1 MHHIELIQSAKKFIG
16 FWIAYAALIWI
27 ILYAASLL
35 GNGNVTIH
43 FHILILLSMLLAGA
57 TALALDIQQQRR
69 DAQLALFI
77 SKLQDLKTDNT
88 RAGHIISRPGDPLT
102 KLAEAI
108 NDVQR
113 LNRDRIKLLQQQGST
128 LAALMA
134 HMPLGA
140 LRITPERTLIQINNQ
155 ARTLLGVYQDDIL
168 GRDYSDIL
176 RNHRLL
182 ALLEQS
188 LKRRTH
194 VRELIK
200 FDNRMID
207 VSVVY
212 YETRER
218 HHELLVLLYDMT
230 EVTQM
235 QDMQSAFITN
245 ASHELRTPLTAI
257 SGFTETLLDGA
268 QEDPEARQEF
278 LEVIRKESN
287 RLLALTEDI
296 LTLAKTPER
305 ADNLVPVAVS
315 EIVAEVFQTN
325 QQRIDNLRLTMRN
338 EVSASFSVV
347 QDETLLRQILT
358 NLITNAVKY
367 NQPGGSVKVSAMT
380 TATEVVIAVKD
391 SGLGIS
397 SEEQARV
404 FERFYRVDKSRN
416 QIIPGT
422 GLGLSIVK
430 ELVEQAKGS
439 IDLDSQVGVG
449 TTVTVTLPLL

>member
-1 MHHIELIQSAKKFIG
+1 MHIELIQSAKKFVG
-16 FWIAYAALIWI
+16 FWFSYAALIWF

-35 GNGNVTIH
+35 GNGNVAIH
-43 FHILILLSMLLAGA
+43 FHILVLLSMLLAGA
-57 TALALDIQQQRR
+57 TSLALEIQQQRR
-69 DAQLALFI
+69 DAQLAMFI
-77 SKLQDLKTDNT
+77 DKLQDLKTDNT
-88 RAGHIISRPGDPLT
+88 RAGHIISRPGDPLAE
-102 KLAEAI
+102 LAEAI

-155 ARTLLGVYQDDIL
+155 ARSLLAVYQDDIL
-168 GRDYSDIL
+168 GRDYSDVL

-182 ALLEQS
+182 ALLEQA
-188 LKRRTH
+188 LKRHTH

-257 SGFTETLLDGA
+257 LGFTETLLDGA
-268 QEDPEARQEF
+268 QEDPLARQEF

-315 EIVAEVFQTN
+315 EIVAEVFKTN
-325 QQRIDNLRLTMRN
+325 QQRIDNLHLTMRN
-338 EVSASFSVV
+338 EVSASFSIV

-367 NQPGGSVKVSAMT
+367 NQPDGGVKVSAMT
-380 TATEVVIAVKD
+380 TSTEVMIAVKD
-391 SGLGIS
+391 TGLGIS

-430 ELVEQAKGS
+430 ELVEQAKGT

-449 TTVTVTLPLL
+449 TTVTVTLPML

>member
-1 MHHIELIQSAKKFIG
+1 MHHIELIQSAKKFVG

-27 ILYAASLL
+27 ILYVASLL

-88 RAGHIISRPGDPLT
+88 RAGHIISRPGDPLA